1 MKFAVLFL
9 FAIVSFGE
17 TMTFAHPSMKRM
29 HVHYVQSVGIKNTS
43 VTQTD
48 SVNALHRPVGPTDG
62 DYGDEP
68 AW

>member
-9 FAIVSFGE
+9 FAILSFGE
-17 TMTFAHPSMKRM
+17 TMAFAHSGMKRM
-29 HVHYVQSVGIKNTS
+29 HVHYVQPLDTKNTS

-48 SVNALHRPVGPTDG
+48 SVNALHRPVGPTDSG
-62 DYGDEP
+62 YGDEP